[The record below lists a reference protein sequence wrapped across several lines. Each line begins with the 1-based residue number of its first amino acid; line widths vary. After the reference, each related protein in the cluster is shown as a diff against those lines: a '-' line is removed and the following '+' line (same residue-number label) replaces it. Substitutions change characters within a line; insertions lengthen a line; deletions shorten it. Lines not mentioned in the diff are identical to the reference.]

1 MTEAPLDLG
10 YDRANMRPNLH
21 STVRSTTAVL
31 FDKSRQPK
39 NGEDD
44 QRPDLKI
51 LFANKFFFRN
61 GGSEA
66 VMFDEMELLRRR
78 NVGVVEFSMADER
91 NVPSEYES
99 YFVSQKSYRHV
110 FASRQGQVGDLARSF
125 PGSGCK
131 DRQTYRGREA

>member
-31 FDKSRQPK
+31 FDKSRRPK

-44 QRPDLKI
+44 QRSDLKI

-78 NVGVVEFSMADER
+78 NVGVIEFSMADER
-91 NVPSEYES
+91 NVPSEYQS
-99 YFVSQKSYRHV
+99 YFVSQKSYRH
-110 FASRQGQVGDLARSF
+110 ASRADKVKSAISLVHSREAVAR
-125 PGSGCK
+125 
-131 DRQTYRGREA
+131 DRQTYRRREA